1 MFRIVAKRHFHAAN
15 LQKIIEKQNTSAVY
29 LTQTR
34 IFCQT
39 QRHIINVSPSASPFE
54 CSLPRHAKP
63 TLMGRGTWD
72 NGTQKA
78 E

>member
-29 LTQTR
+29 LMQTR

-54 CSLPRHAKP
+54 CFLSLTYNCHIIGPKFTYRK
-63 TLMGRGTWD
+63 
-72 NGTQKA
+72 Q
-78 E
+78 